1 MNGKRSGCVL
11 RKNGKG
17 KEKKNQTV
25 DLKMSKIMSE
35 ESINHTVRRTTNE
48 STPKRKKAR
57 KYTGTCAFE
66 VKSSMEGHQVSLTS
80 FISCIS
86 KRIYFA

>member
-35 ESINHTVRRTTNE
+35 ESISHTVRSTTNE